1 MGVRLKSID
10 AILNI
15 VRTEFLLLVSSWKIN
30 KYQFIILLCVYF
42 VKSSS
47 NGKHL
52 IEFKLHVKWLKWLDR
67 LKRWVHR
74 VWFVA
79 ANLLPNLLPN
89 LLTNLTWCLVCYI
102 TFYLLATS
110 FSTYLAA
117 YLHLPYLL
125 SSCYLY
131 FFCLLPNFVPTW
143 LSTCYPHTTSLTTYR
158 VFV

>member
-1 MGVRLKSID
+1 MANIKLKI
-10 AILNI
+10 
-15 VRTEFLLLVSSWKIN
+15 
-30 KYQFIILLCVYF
+30 
-42 VKSSS
+42 
-47 NGKHL
+47 
-52 IEFKLHVKWLKWLDR
+52 KLHVKWLDR

-79 ANLLPNLLPN
+79 TNLLPN

-131 FFCLLPNFVPTW
+131 FFCLLPNFVPIW
-143 LSTCYPHTTSLTTYR
+143 LSTCSLLASFRILHYYMLPQLATNLQVHSFR
-158 VFV
+158 SEVVLDLVQIVRKLSELLSWVMSLQHWLGVMCQMSS